1 MKALPSL
8 WQEAKSTSAGWFDVR
23 FDAVLAINRHPEHVE
38 RRSTHLFI
46 ADFIFLH
53 LGGLHRRVRKLLS
66 KRHKSRIRQASCCPS
81 LVHQH
86 VYDRVA
92 CFMEMRHDN
101 RVGDHRTA
109 DSAASCA
116 VSRRGPRIGYHSTSI
131 GIIKWLPSPYTCE
144 RLQFGPR
151 APAVPCFQR
160 PHASL
165 W

>member
-1 MKALPSL
+1 MCV
-8 WQEAKSTSAGWFDVR
+8 STLCS
-23 FDAVLAINRHPEHVE
+23 
-38 RRSTHLFI
+38 RSIDILNMLKDDQLTSSSRTSSFFTLEDFI
-46 ADFIFLH
+46 AVSASFCPRGTSPESGKLH
-53 LGGLHRRVRKLLS
+53 V
-66 KRHKSRIRQASCCPS
+66 
-81 LVHQH
+81 VHHWFTSMYTTEWH
-86 VYDRVA
+86 VS
-92 CFMEMRHDN
+92 MEKRHDN
-101 RVGDHRTA
+101 NVGDHRTA